1 MSKEAGSSVEQ
12 ARRNCE
18 AKKIQDDDRRV
29 ESEEVEDIEK
39 EKATG
44 SKLLW

>member
-1 MSKEAGSSVEQ
+1 MSKEVGISVEQ

-18 AKKIQDDDRRV
+18 AKKIQDDRRV
-29 ESEEVEDIEK
+29 ESEEVEDAEK

-44 SKLLW
+44 STLLW